1 MVFRDFKS
9 SAMWRPFLLAPYS
22 PSAFLY
28 FLFIRTMTG
37 KFAFGTHLPSL
48 LLFVLCACNAVL
60 YGDKNEIQRKSCNVE
75 SLFLVLITS
84 ERIIIQSTTSLK
96 QRFRG
101 NFGRSCILQSRW
113 RTNWVSTRDGGRS
126 HATEKQIS
134 FFISEEKYSKNRPP
148 PPSLPKNYFVFL
160 FGFFLWQ
167 TNGSRL
173 SLNRLFRRKE
183 LASTSA

>member
-1 MVFRDFKS
+1 MADH
-9 SAMWRPFLLAPYS
+9 LLLLLLSFQMLGVGLWFFVTLSHPRCDGLFYLRLIP

-101 NFGRSCILQSRW
+101 NFGRSCILKSR
-113 RTNWVSTRDGGRS
+113 
-126 HATEKQIS
+126 
-134 FFISEEKYSKNRPP
+134 
-148 PPSLPKNYFVFL
+148 
-160 FGFFLWQ
+160 
-167 TNGSRL
+167 
-173 SLNRLFRRKE
+173 
-183 LASTSA
+183 